1 MTDTSELKNSTE
13 IESGEI
19 SILDLIVAL
28 ASRKR
33 LLVGFPLLVAL
44 IAAGY
49 SLTLPNVFTAT
60 TTILPPQ
67 QGGGASAVLAQLAGG
82 VGASLGGTLKSPSDI
97 YVVMLKSRTIS
108 DKIVDRYGLMK
119 ICNVSKPGE
128 ARGRF
133 EESRRVT
140 VGRESA
146 INIEVDDTDP
156 KRAAEL
162 ANGLVGELYKLS
174 RTLAVT
180 EAAQRRLFFE
190 QQLKLARD
198 NLTNAEVEARQ
209 QLAKG
214 GLVKVDDQGR
224 SMVATTSQWRAKIS
238 AQEVHISAMRFFST
252 DNNPELILAQKE
264 LAAMR
269 EGLTKLESGEPK
281 GQAPSGKG
289 MDSLSVLRN
298 VKYYET
304 LYELL
309 AKQYEAARMDESK
322 DSSLIQVLDV
332 AVEPEFKSKP
342 KRSVTVIISAVVAL
356 FLAICWI
363 LGVFL
368 LTRAQKNPEQARRL
382 VALRDE
388 LLKR

>member
-1 MTDTSELKNSTE
+1 MTEASELKNSTE

-19 SILDLIVAL
+19 SFLDLMVAL
-28 ASRKR
+28 ASRKW
-33 LLVGFPLLVAL
+33 LLVGFPLLVGFVT
-44 IAAGY
+44 AGY
-49 SLTLPNVFTAT
+49 SLTLPNIFTAT

-67 QGGGASAVLAQLAGG
+67 QSGGATAVLAQLAGG

-119 ICNVSKPGE
+119 IYGSSMPGA
-128 ARGRF
+128 ARGKF

-162 ANGLVGELYKLS
+162 ANGLVDELYKLS

-180 EAAQRRLFFE
+180 EASQRRLFFE
-190 QQLKLARD
+190 QQLKLAKD
-198 NLTNAEVEARQ
+198 NLTNAEVAARQ
-209 QLAKG
+209 QLAQG

-238 AQEVHISAMRFFST
+238 AQEVHITAMRSFSS
-252 DNNPELILAQKE
+252 DKNPELILAQKE

-269 EGLTKLESGEPK
+269 EGLAKLESGEPK

-289 MDSLSVLRN
+289 MESLSVLRN
-298 VKYYET
+298 IKYYET

-309 AKQYEAARMDESK
+309 AKQYEAARMDEAK

-342 KRSVTVIISAVVAL
+342 KRAVTVMISAVVAQ

-363 LGVFL
+363 LGFFL
-368 LTRAQKNPEQARRL
+368 LARAQRNPYQARRL
-382 VALRDE
+382 EALREE